1 MLFPEPTPAQPA
13 RLRTEL
19 APGTLRTIPSHL
31 SGSTPSGQHQPHHH
45 QRRSSTQQQ
54 QQHGS
59 VSPYQNPRV
68 RNSLQSPV
76 SSTSSPRFSPTG
88 QHQQHQFYASS
99 APASSTTLEHQQSP
113 RSRPPVPLFP
123 SDSTSN
129 LPMYNDSPAISLMDS
144 PTGMVHPR
152 HHHSFMSRLTS
163 FDTTDEELGFSLD
176 QYLVSGDEHAVDFT
190 LFGSSNH
197 NMDFEHSAFEPINL
211 SSSAQPTTVP
221 QTVSPKDVLID
232 SISAPPSSAIT
243 NLSTPGTNYMESPY
257 YAMSANTSPAYGDDF
272 LPEDS
277 NDWSPLFPTDTNHA
291 HPSTNES
298 VDLNPKTEVLIA
310 PPMSRNQSSPGQSS
324 SRGSHQG
331 RHSSISGVGSR
342 KRDKPLPPI
351 TVDDP
356 NDTVAVKRARNTA
369 AARKSRQKKMERFEE
384 MEATI
389 QELQGEVAK
398 WKSIALRQR
407 MDRS

>member
-1 MLFPEPTPAQPA
+1 
-13 RLRTEL
+13 
-19 APGTLRTIPSHL
+19 
-31 SGSTPSGQHQPHHH
+31 
-45 QRRSSTQQQ
+45 
-54 QQHGS
+54 
-59 VSPYQNPRV
+59 
-68 RNSLQSPV
+68 
-76 SSTSSPRFSPTG
+76 
-88 QHQQHQFYASS
+88 
-99 APASSTTLEHQQSP
+99 
-113 RSRPPVPLFP
+113 
-123 SDSTSN
+123 
-129 LPMYNDSPAISLMDS
+129 MDS
-144 PTGMVHPR
+144 P
-152 HHHSFMSRLTS
+152 
-163 FDTTDEELGFSLD
+163 TDEELGFSID
-176 QYLVSGDEHAVDFT
+176 QYIVGGDEHAGDFT
-190 LFGSSNH
+190 LFGSSNQE
-197 NMDFEHSAFEPINL
+197 MPFQSAFEPINQ
-211 SSSAQPTTVP
+211 SSSTLVSTVP

-257 YAMSANTSPAYGDDF
+257 LAMSANTSPTFGDDF

-277 NDWSPLFPTDTNHA
+277 NDWSPLFPTETANTHPFANDPFDFDT
-291 HPSTNES
+291 
-298 VDLNPKTEVLIA
+298 KTEVLVA

-398 WKSIALRQR
+398 WKSIALRGQTNE
-407 MDRS
+407 S